1 MLKIS
6 VLPHLLKIVS
16 KLDIKPAIAVLKGLD
31 IFENVEGKGKDA
43 VKNELSR
50 EKLGILA
57 SEIFAELTPQLGKIA
72 DDIPPLVAV
81 YKGVSVEEAMDLDA
95 TEVINE
101 IMNDEGIVSFFKRAL
116 QKKVEQE
123 A

>member
-101 IMNDEGIVSFFKRAL
+101 ILNDKGIVSFFKRAL
-116 QKKVEQE
+116 QKKVEQK

>member
-43 VKNELSR
+43 VKNELTR

-81 YKGVSVEEAMDLDA
+81 YKGVSVEEAMELDA

-101 IMNDEGIVSFFKRAL
+101 IMNDEGIISFFKRAL

>member
-101 IMNDEGIVSFFKRAL
+101 IMNDKGIVSFFKRAL
-116 QKKVEQE
+116 QKKVEQ
-123 A
+123 

>member
-16 KLDIKPAIAVLKGLD
+16 KLDIKPVIAVLKGLD

-43 VKNELSR
+43 VKNELTR

-81 YKGVSVEEAMDLDA
+81 YKGVSVEEAMELDA

-101 IMNDEGIVSFFKRAL
+101 IMNDEGIISFFKRAL

>member
-6 VLPHLLKIVS
+6 VLPILLKIVS
-16 KLDIKPAIAVLKGLD
+16 KLDIKPAVALLKGLD
-31 IFENVEGKGKDA
+31 IFDDVQGKGA
-43 VKNELSR
+43 EGVKKALTR
-50 EKLGILA
+50 EKMGQVA
-57 SEIFAELTPQLGKIA
+57 FEIIAELTPQLGKIA

-81 YKGVSVEEAMDLDA
+81 YKGVSVEEAMDLDVA
-95 TEVINE
+95 EIINE
-101 IMNDEGIVSFFKRAL
+101 LINDEGIITFFKRAL

>member
-43 VKNELSR
+43 VKNELTR

-101 IMNDEGIVSFFKRAL
+101 IMNDKGIVSFFKRAL

>member
-101 IMNDEGIVSFFKRAL
+101 IMNDKGIVSFFKRAL
-116 QKKVEQE
+116 QKKVEQK